1 MATAPETQRIAK
13 DRRQGRAV
21 PWERLLLSSAA
32 YLVVGI
38 FVVIS
43 LTPFVWMLST
53 ALKEGPE
60 ILVMPPYLIPK
71 RLAWENFAAV
81 MEKAPFVRFFFNS
94 LVQGVIAT
102 FTTVMVAAMMGYV
115 FAKYRFRGRDVLF
128 VMVLSSLMLPEIV
141 RIIPVYL
148 MITDWGWQDTY
159 TALIVPELVTGFAV
173 FLMRQFMLGVP
184 DELIDAARI
193 DGASELRIWGQIVLP
208 LCTPALAALTIF
220 RFTHNW
226 DNFLWP
232 LVVIQRPDMRT
243 VPLGLAL
250 FQGEFQTVAYHYAMA
265 ATLIA
270 ILPVVIIFLLLQRQ
284 FIRGIALT
292 GLREG

>member
-1 MATAPETQRIAK
+1 MAPASKAQLAAEE
-13 DRRQGRAV
+13 RRQQRELR
-21 PWERLLLSSAA
+21 WQRLLLVGAA
-32 YLVVGI
+32 YVVVGI
-38 FVVIS
+38 AIVIS

-60 ILVMPPYLIPK
+60 ILVLPPYLIPK

-81 MEKAPFVRFFFNS
+81 LEKAPFVRFFLNS
-94 LVQGVIAT
+94 LVQGVAST
-102 FTTVMVAAMMGYV
+102 FTTVMLAAMMGYV
-115 FAKYRFRGRDVLF
+115 FAKYRFPGRDLLF
-128 VMVLSSLMLPEIV
+128 LMVLSSLMLPEIV
-141 RIIPVYL
+141 RVIPVYL

-193 DGASELRIWGQIVLP
+193 DGASELRIWAQIVLP
-208 LCTPALAALTIF
+208 LCAPALAALTIF

-250 FQGEFQTVAYHYAMA
+250 FQGEYQTVAYHHAMA

-270 ILPVVIIFLLLQRQ
+270 ILPVVIIFLLLQGQ

>member
-1 MATAPETQRIAK
+1 MITRRNDHTSAPEVA
-13 DRRQGRAV
+13 RRRV
-21 PWERLLLSSAA
+21 ISWERLFLAIAA
-32 YLVVGI
+32 HLVVGA

-43 LTPFVWMLST
+43 LMPFIWMLST

-60 ILVMPPYLIPK
+60 ILVVPPDLIPK

-81 MEKAPFVRFFFNS
+81 MEKAPFLRFYLNS
-94 LVQGVIAT
+94 LIQGIAAT
-102 FTTVMVAAMMGYV
+102 FSTVLIAAMMGYA
-115 FAKYRFRGRDVLF
+115 FAKYRFRGRDLLF
-128 VMVLSSLMLPEIV
+128 LMVLSSLMLPEIV

-148 MITDWGWQDTY
+148 MITDWGWQDSY

-173 FLMRQFMLGVP
+173 FLMRQFILGVP
-184 DELIDAARI
+184 DELLDAARI

-220 RFTHNW
+220 RFNHNW

-243 VPLGLAL
+243 VPLGLAIL
-250 FQGEFQTVAYHYAMA
+250 QGDYQTVAYHHAMA

-270 ILPVVIIFLLLQRQ
+270 ILPVVIVFLLLQRQ